1 MREFEQQYDK
11 LKQLVETAL
20 QDIIKEPETMWPD
33 PGIPRQLA
41 LSMRYSLLAGGKRL
55 RPVILL
61 AAYQANRED
70 VEAALPF
77 ALAVEMI
84 HTYSLIHDD
93 LPAMDDDDLRRGKPT
108 NHKVYGEAMAI
119 LAGDALLTM
128 AFELMSSSTLGQA
141 LQAIHIIASRAGAT
155 GMIAGQTADL
165 LSANQDAGK
174 KMVHYIHQHKTAD
187 LIIAPMLAGLTLAGA
202 DDRQKQA
209 GLDYASNL
217 GLAFQITDDLLDI
230 TGNPEMTGKQGRRDA
245 ALGKLTWPGVAG
257 LQQAQEDAQAAID
270 RAVAAAEH
278 LGKSSAFFRSLA
290 LSVTER
296 VK

>member
-128 AFELMSSSTLGQA
+128 AFELMSSSTLDRA
-141 LQAIHIIASRAGAT
+141 LQTIHIIASRAGAS

-165 LSANQDAGK
+165 MSVNQDTGQD
-174 KMVHYIHQHKTAD
+174 MVRYIHQHKTAD
-187 LIIAPMLAGLTLAGA
+187 LLIAPMLSGLTLAGA
-202 DDRQKQA
+202 TELQLRF
-209 GLDYASNL
+209 GLAYASSL

-230 TGNPEMTGKQGRRDA
+230 TGDPEITGKQGQRDLA
-245 ALGKLTWPGVAG
+245 MGKLTWPGVVG
-257 LQQAQEDAQAAID
+257 TEQARKDACAAVD
-270 RAVAAAEH
+270 RAVAAADH
-278 LGKSSAFFRSLA
+278 LGSSSAFFKSLA
-290 LSVTER
+290 LSLPER

>member
-1 MREFEQQYDK
+1 MREFEQQYEA

-20 QDIIKEPETMWPD
+20 QDIIQVPDDMWPAE
-33 PGIPRQLA
+33 GIPRQLA

-61 AAYQANRED
+61 AAYQSVRED

-128 AFELMSSSTLGQA
+128 AFELMSSSNLDQA
-141 LQAIHIIASRAGAT
+141 LQAIHIIASRAGAS
-155 GMIAGQTADL
+155 GMIAGQTGDL
-165 LSANQDAGK
+165 MSVNQDTGQE
-174 KMVHYIHQHKTAD
+174 MVRYIHQHKTAD
-187 LIIAPMLAGLTLAGA
+187 LLIAPMLSGLTLAGA
-202 DDRQKQA
+202 TAEQLRF
-209 GLDYASNL
+209 GLAYASSL

-230 TGNPEMTGKQGRRDA
+230 TGDPEITGKEGQRDL
-245 ALGKLTWPGVAG
+245 ALGKLTWPGVVG
-257 LQQAQEDAQAAID
+257 IEQARKDAFSAVD
-270 RAVAAAEH
+270 RAVAAADH
-278 LGKSSAFFRSLA
+278 LGSNSAFFKSLA
-290 LSVTER
+290 LSLPER